1 MSHAA
6 FTAAAPARPA
16 VLLPAPSA
24 NRPLRAA
31 PTPDPIAPFKPSRTD
46 PLNREPTTNPSI
58 TVPFKPSRIDPV
70 NREPGAFPDPAPQQH
85 IPPMNPLISANP
97 RDAPHTSSQR
107 RRQEIFATDER
118 G

>member
-31 PTPDPIAPFKPSRTD
+31 PTPDPIAPFKPSR
-46 PLNREPTTNPSI
+46 
-58 TVPFKPSRIDPV
+58 IDPV

-85 IPPMNPLISANP
+85 IPP
-97 RDAPHTSSQR
+97 
-107 RRQEIFATDER
+107 
-118 G
+118 